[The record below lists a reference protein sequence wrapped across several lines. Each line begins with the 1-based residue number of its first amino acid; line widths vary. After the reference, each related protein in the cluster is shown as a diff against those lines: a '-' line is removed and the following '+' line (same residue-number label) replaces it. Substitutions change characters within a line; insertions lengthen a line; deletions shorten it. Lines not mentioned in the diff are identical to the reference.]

1 MNTSPGKRPIKT
13 IIRGMFPPKWF
24 FRQRA
29 ALNSPPKFPLKVKY
43 ITDDQK
49 EKKCFNKH
57 SESYYP
63 NPNTQTKYFLIS
75 KGAVLDLRTAAL
87 SLGAGNSGLLKKR
100 LWLQNKHDG

>member
-13 IIRGMFPPKWF
+13 IIRGKFSPKRF

-43 ITDDQK
+43 IIDDQK
-49 EKKCFNKH
+49 GKKCFNKH

-63 NPNTQTKYFLIS
+63 DPNTQTKYFFIS
-75 KGAVLDLRTAAL
+75 KGAVLDSRTAVL
-87 SLGAGNSGLLKKR
+87 SLGARNSGLLKKKT
-100 LWLQNKHDG
+100 LVTK

>member
-49 EKKCFNKH
+49 GKKCFNKH

-63 NPNTQTKYFLIS
+63 DPNTQTKYFFDF
-75 KGAVLDLRTAAL
+75 KGSCIRFKDCSTESWNRKFWP
-87 SLGAGNSGLLKKR
+87 LKKKT
-100 LWLQNKHDG
+100 LVTK